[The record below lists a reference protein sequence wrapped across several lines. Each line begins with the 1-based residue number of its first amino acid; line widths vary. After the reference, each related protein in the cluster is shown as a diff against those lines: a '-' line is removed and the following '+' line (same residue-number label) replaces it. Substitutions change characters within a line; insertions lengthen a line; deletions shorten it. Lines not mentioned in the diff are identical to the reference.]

1 MIDHDGVMLKNGATW
16 WCVIL
21 IGGLA
26 FLRRMRVLSCCS
38 TPRNCAPLLFELKR
52 RLHGAFSHLLFVP
65 PLPPAATADL
75 RRRYTWQQRLLLARI
90 VRLTPHIWGI
100 EMHPLCGYWH
110 LLFFLWLR
118 GSLLP
123 PLHRLPISL
132 SLSLLFYFYSRC
144 IPLCRSC
151 LCCVLIY
158 RSAFLLPLPFRL
170 CCSFVAPAP

>member
-65 PLPPAATADL
+65 PPPPPPPLPPPPTCGGDTRGSSGFSSLVLFAL
-75 RRRYTWQQRLLLARI
+75 RRIFGALKCTRCVDIGTFSSSCGCEAR
-90 VRLTPHIWGI
+90 
-100 EMHPLCGYWH
+100 
-110 LLFFLWLR
+110 FFLRFIVCLF
-118 GSLLP
+118 LF
-123 PLHRLPISL
+123 L
-132 SLSLLFYFYSRC
+132 SLFSSISILAASLYAARASVV
-144 IPLCRSC
+144 S
-151 LCCVLIY
+151 
-158 RSAFLLPLPFRL
+158 
-170 CCSFVAPAP
+170 